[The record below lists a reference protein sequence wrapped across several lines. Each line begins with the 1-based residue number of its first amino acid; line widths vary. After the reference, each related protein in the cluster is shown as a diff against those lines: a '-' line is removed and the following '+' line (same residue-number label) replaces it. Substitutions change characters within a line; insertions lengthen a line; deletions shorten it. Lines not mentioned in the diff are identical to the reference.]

1 MEHSASPINR
11 LCRTI
16 TVTELDAGFDARRHL
31 WITEVII
38 KVIIQLEDELYR
50 MNEQEGED
58 TNKFTRKCI
67 FIL

>member
-16 TVTELDAGFDARRHL
+16 TVTELDASFDARRHL

-38 KVIIQLEDELYR
+38 KVIIQLEDELR

-58 TNKFTRKCI
+58 TNKFSQKCI